1 MEQPKPE
8 SKPELKHEQKPFN
21 HLVRI
26 ANTDLDGNKQIGTA
40 LMKVKGVGFMF
51 ANALCKLA
59 HINNQEKVGYLAQNK
74 VELLD
79 DILKNPIKYECPNW
93 LFNRRKDYET
103 GDDKHLIKG
112 DLDFQKGNDIKRLR
126 MIRSYRGSRH
136 AAGLPTRGQ
145 KTRSNFRKNKGKVT
159 GVQRKKLAPGS
170 EDAAKGKDKDKGKG
184 KEKK

>member
-1 MEQPKPE
+1 MPEAPKTEQKTD
-8 SKPELKHEQKPFN
+8 QKPFN

-26 ANTDLDGNKQIGTA
+26 ANTDLDGNKQVAMA
-40 LMKVKGVGFMF
+40 LIKVKGVGFMF

-59 HINNQEKVGYLAQNK
+59 HINNQEKMGYLAQNK
-74 VELLD
+74 IELLD
-79 DILKNPIKYECPNW
+79 DILKNPIKYECPSW

-103 GDDKHLIKG
+103 GEDKHLLKG
-112 DLDFQKGNDIKRLR
+112 DLDFQKSNDIKRLR

-170 EDAAKGKDKDKGKG
+170 EDAAKGKDKG